1 MQINREALKAI
12 RTRSGM
18 PIAEL
23 ARRTGIDRTAI
34 SRIESGDRRGTV
46 DQLGRLAGALG
57 VPPYAITLYESD
69 EVAA

>member
-34 SRIESGDRRGTV
+34 GRIESGQRRGTV
-46 DQLGRLAGALG
+46 EQLALLADALG
-57 VPPYAITLYESD
+57 VPSYAITLFESRD
-69 EVAA
+69 AA